1 MDIKTFLLGSVP
13 PVLAIFAEW
22 KSPVSSTLIE
32 AQSLVQSEQFVPE
45 TVTGADRDAQKDS
58 VAQVIT
64 GTAIGAAEAS
74 GLVPT
79 WISFITGI
87 TAVLV
92 EVIDPK
98 WWIGIIVAVAV
109 ITAISAFFG
118 IGFFTSINYYVFGKE
133 ASRYRICRNRTGA
146 DCASNIVIIANLI
159 IFFILLGFWFLTD
172 TSAGA
177 AILRYGQQ
185 LI

>member
-1 MDIKTFLLGSVP
+1 MDLKTFLLGSVP
-13 PVLAIFAEW
+13 PALAILAER
-22 KSPVSSTLIE
+22 KSPISSTVIE
-32 AQSLVQSEQFVPE
+32 AQSSVRSEQFVPE
-45 TVTGADRDAQKDS
+45 TVTDPDERDDQKDL

-79 WISFITGI
+79 WISFITAV

-92 EVIDPK
+92 EEIDPK

-118 IGFFTSINYYVFGKE
+118 IAFFTTLNYYEFGKE
-133 ASRYRICRNRTGA
+133 ASRYPICGNRTGA
-146 DCASNIVIIANLI
+146 DCASNIVI
-159 IFFILLGFWFLTD
+159 
-172 TSAGA
+172 
-177 AILRYGQQ
+177 LR
-185 LI
+185 